1 MLRSLFAVLVPAAA
15 LFAQPLAVP
24 VLTTDAEVGVHVE
37 SNLVS
42 AENFTD
48 TTHWIIF
55 SSGGFYSLRALAPHS
70 GLQWTCTEA
79 SLWDINIQVA
89 DTDGGVLHL
98 SESVSLYGALE
109 RGIDTLWFGEDP
121 TCWGE
126 TAGAL
131 APFYE
136 LPEAPP
142 EALHIPVPPPTGTP
156 DGDIPPP
163 ITNTPLPPF

>member
-15 LFAQPLAVP
+15 LFAQPLARP
-24 VLTTDAEVGVHVE
+24 VLTEDATVGVRVE

-42 AENFTD
+42 AENLTD
-48 TTHWIIF
+48 TTHWIVF
-55 SSGGFYSLRALAPHS
+55 SSGGFYSVRALAPHS
-70 GLQWTCTEA
+70 GLEWTCTEA
-79 SLWDINIQVA
+79 SLWDIGIQVA

-98 SESVSLYGALE
+98 SESVSLYSALE
-109 RGIDTLWFGEDP
+109 RGIDTLWFGDGP

-126 TAGAL
+126 TAGTL
-131 APFYE
+131 APYYE
-136 LPEAPP
+136 LSEAPP
-142 EALHIPVPPPTGTP
+142 EPLHIPVPPPTGTP